1 MVWSILLWTSS
12 KLALQLLNIPNGTY
26 FATEV
31 AYFAYIYAKVDR
43 QHYLKVSSHTRAAIF
58 VSHFIASTTSQLLIS
73 YQVMDYR
80 QLNYISLSS
89 QICAT
94 IWAVFLPAVKT
105 STYFHR
111 EENSTMLREKENDE
125 TTFNSAYNLL
135 WQHFKAA
142 YTNKDV
148 LKWSIWYAVA
158 MSGYM
163 QVLIHCQVLWDHI
176 DSSQEVVWN
185 GAVDATVT
193 LLGTV
198 AALGAGYLRSD
209 LLNQRGRLFMLSI
222 LTIICGSLIFVL
234 ALTHVRM
241 VSYLGYIG
249 FGMIYAFLITIT
261 R

>member
-1 MVWSILLWTSS
+1 MLLWTTS
-12 KLALQLLNIPNGTY
+12 KLALQLSNIPNGTY

-89 QICAT
+89 QIAAT

-111 EENSTMLREKENDE
+111 EENSTMLKDKENDE
-125 TTFNSAYNLL
+125 TKFNSAYNLL
-135 WQHFKAA
+135 WKHFKAA
-142 YTNKDV
+142 YTNKEV

-163 QVLIHCQVLWDHI
+163 QVLVHCQVLWDHI
-176 DSSQEVVWN
+176 DSSQEVIWN

-209 LLNQRGRLFMLSI
+209 LLNQRNRLFMLSI
-222 LTIICGSLIFVL
+222 LTIVCGSLIFVL
-234 ALTHVRM
+234 ALTNVRM
-241 VSYLGYIG
+241 VSYIGYIG